1 MKKFN
6 FKINNFYS
14 IFNQMPENNKN
25 IESFL
30 DEKFRNS
37 LKDNTS
43 DDFTLELMKRVALQN
58 EFVKEDK
65 KTDKVVKFAIGGF
78 IAVLAFITFAIGMSL
93 KTGNAKNET
102 SYFNE
107 VIERISGVIENISVL
122 TMENLG
128 FTFNLQSAL
137 ILLVVMVCVFI
148 YSFADRTLLK
158 KN

>member
-1 MKKFN
+1 
-6 FKINNFYS
+6 
-14 IFNQMPENNKN
+14 MPENNKN

>member
-1 MKKFN
+1 
-6 FKINNFYS
+6 
-14 IFNQMPENNKN
+14 MPENNKN

-37 LKDNTS
+37 LKNNTS
-43 DDFTLELMKRVALQN
+43 DDFTFELMKRVALQN
-58 EFVKEDK
+58 EFVMEDK

-78 IAVLAFITFAIGMSL
+78 IAVLAFVTIAMGMVL
-93 KTGNAKNET
+93 KTGNESNET
-102 SYFNE
+102 SYFN
-107 VIERISGVIENISVL
+107 IAIDRISGVIENVSVL

-128 FTFNLQSAL
+128 FTFNLQTAL

>member
-1 MKKFN
+1 
-6 FKINNFYS
+6 
-14 IFNQMPENNKN
+14 MPENNKN

-65 KTDKVVKFAIGGF
+65 KTDKVVKFAIGAF
-78 IAVLAFITFAIGMSL
+78 IVVLAFITFAIGMSL
-93 KTGNAKNET
+93 NTGSAKNET

>member
-14 IFNQMPENNKN
+14 IFNQMPENSKN
-25 IESFL
+25 IETYL

-37 LKDNTS
+37 LKNNTS

-78 IAVLAFITFAIGMSL
+78 IAVLAFVTIALGMVL
-93 KTGNAKNET
+93 KTGTESNEV
-102 SYFNE
+102 SYFNI
-107 VIERISGVIENISVL
+107 VIDKISGAIENLSVL

-137 ILLVVMVCVFI
+137 IILVVMACVFI
-148 YSFADRTLLK
+148 YSFADKTLLK